1 MEKYK
6 ESETRNTDEIEIDLT
21 EIIQLMIQKLW
32 IIMLCFMIGA
42 SLAFGCTKLLMTP
55 MYSSSSMIYILTK
68 TTSVTS
74 LADIQVGEKLT
85 VDFETLAKSRPV
97 VEEVIKKVGLEASYE
112 DAVKMITTSNPED
125 TRILKI
131 TVTHEDPRMAKD
143 MANAMAEVTSERVA
157 KVMDTDKPNIVEEA
171 VAAKNPS
178 SPSTLK
184 NTAIG
189 AMLGV
194 MAAVGLILIRF
205 LMNDTIQTEEDVRKY
220 LDLHTLAAVP
230 LEKRKK

>member
-1 MEKYK
+1 MESTKAIDTY
-6 ESETRNTDEIEIDLT
+6 NNDEIEIDLT
-21 EIIQLMIQKLW
+21 EIIQLMFQKMW
-32 IIMLCFMIGA
+32 IIILCFIIGA
-42 SLAFGCTKLLMTP
+42 VAAFSCTKFLMTP
-55 MYSSSSMIYILTK
+55 KYSSSSMIYILTK

-74 LADIQVGEKLT
+74 LADIQMGEKLT

-97 VEEVIKKVGLEASYE
+97 VEEVIKEVGLNKSYD
-112 DAVKMITTSNPED
+112 DAVKMIETSNPED

-131 TVTHEDPRMAKD
+131 TVTHEDPKVAME
-143 MANAMAEVTSERVA
+143 MANAMATVTSERVA

-171 VAAKNPS
+171 VVAKNPS

-189 AMLGV
+189 AMLGAIL
-194 MAAVGLILIRF
+194 AAGLILVRF

-220 LDLHTLAAVP
+220 LDLHTLAAIP